1 MHSNSLV
8 KKQVCSYNFLMGM
21 GRAVGQ
27 RSTASVWPHQ
37 AQHRKTGMCLLLV
50 LPSIPSF
57 CRIHCSTQL
66 SAISKVLRVH
76 SIPSSVSVRGG
87 EEQRSQEGPLG
98 VTTHH
103 HLHLDMELL
112 ATALWLRLSNLF
124 LLCRTAQCSHPYLPH
139 FEMREWCAA
148 LSRTLCKPR

>member
-1 MHSNSLV
+1 
-8 KKQVCSYNFLMGM
+8 
-21 GRAVGQ
+21 
-27 RSTASVWPHQ
+27 
-37 AQHRKTGMCLLLV
+37 MCLLLV

-57 CRIHCSTQL
+57 RRIHCSTRL

-112 ATALWLRLSNLF
+112 ATALWLRLSNLES
-124 LLCRTAQCSHPYLPH
+124 AGS
-139 FEMREWCAA
+139 A
-148 LSRTLCKPR
+148 LWTVCELTGDSRSGAV